1 MKFGMLGLLC
11 MVMAGVAL
19 AAGPRAANG
28 RMQASMLVHGSLT
41 VAADGSVTSYLIDHP
56 ERLPREVVGLIDRN
70 VPLWRFEPVVRDG
83 KPVVARAAMD
93 LRVVAKPLGNDE
105 FALSV
110 AGTSFGRPSSRAAS
124 DSPPISYKQRA
135 TPTYPR
141 QAANARVSGTVYLLL
156 AINRGGQVQH
166 VDAEQV
172 NLDVVGG
179 DREMTRWRSALA
191 KAAVDAARGWTFNVP
206 TPVGD
211 AAAPYGLVRVPVA
224 FTFVPELQSQYGVWH
239 RYLPGPRSVPAW
251 AGKLDIGDSADTVG
265 TGSISAVGEGLQL
278 ARPREGA

>member
-1 MKFGMLGLLC
+1 MKYGVLGLLC
-11 MVMAGVAL
+11 MMLAGVAL
-19 AAGPRAANG
+19 AAGPRAASG
-28 RMQASMLVHGSLT
+28 QMLASMLVRGSLT
-41 VAADGSVTSYLIDHP
+41 VAADGSVAGYLVDHP
-56 ERLPREVVGLIDRN
+56 ERLPREVVDLIDRN
-70 VPLWRFEPVVRDG
+70 VPRWRFEPVVRDG
-83 KPVVARAAMD
+83 KPVVARAAME

-124 DSPPISYKQRA
+124 ESPPISYKQRA
-135 TPTYPR
+135 TPVYPR

-156 AINRGGQVQH
+156 AINHEGQVQH

-179 DREMTRWRSALA
+179 DREMTRWRRTLA
-191 KAAVDAARGWTFNVP
+191 QAAVDAARGWTFNVP
-206 TPVGD
+206 ASVGD
-211 AAAPYGLVRVPVA
+211 AAPPYRLIRVPVA
-224 FTFVPELQSQYGVWH
+224 FTFTPELQSQYGVWH

-265 TGSISAVGEGLQL
+265 TDSISAVDEGLRR
-278 ARPREGA
+278 ARSRDGA